1 VRPNVL
7 IAPCY
12 GNRKSQKRFQD
23 TIVNWVN
30 FQDTELASSLDD
42 EDLAGLSRLHPEG
55 VARFWGARARHDRVM
70 ARISTGDVVLLTG
83 ENKIKAVGE
92 IGYLCR
98 NEAFADKLW
107 ERDQHGDSFVHVYT
121 VANVRHIECPKQD
134 LLSLPGFS
142 PRDPL
147 TGQRLV
153 KPECV
158 PDILRV
164 FDIRTSLLEAEQET
178 SIAERLLRRALS
190 RVTDVERRHIDSFQ
204 VVRKGDVATARRVES
219 ALVAEYQYQCR
230 PEQFRSFENEG
241 IRVDLYRENGDEV
254 EVIEAKSLA
263 TTQKVR
269 EAVGQLLDYAPH
281 SLRPVTRLTGL
292 FPERPTEPSVR
303 FLHRIGIDCVYL
315 HDDVF
320 VREAAPTARRE
331 HMLRVWRTD

>member
-30 FQDTELASSLDD
+30 FQGAELAGSLDG
-42 EDLAGLSRLHPEG
+42 EDLLGLSRLHPEG
-55 VARFWGARARHDRVM
+55 VAHFWGARAIHDGMM
-70 ARISTGDVVLLTG
+70 ARLSIGDVVLLTG
-83 ENKIKAVGE
+83 TNKIKAVGE

-121 VANVRHIECPKQD
+121 VVNVKHVERPKGD

-142 PRDPL
+142 PKDPL

-153 KPECV
+153 KAESV

-164 FDIRTSLLEAEQET
+164 FDIPTPLLEAKRET
-178 SIAERLLRRALS
+178 EFAERFVRQALS
-190 RVTDVERRHIDSFQ
+190 RVTDVERRHVDSFA
-204 VVRKGDVATARRVES
+204 VTRNGDVTTARRAES

-230 PEQFRSFENEG
+230 PELFQSFENES
-241 IRVDLYRENGDEV
+241 IRTDLYRESGDEV

-281 SLRPVTRLTGL
+281 SPRPVTRLTAL
-292 FPERPTEPSVR
+292 FPERPTKSSVH
-303 FLHRIGIDCVYL
+303 FLHRVGIDCVYL

-320 VREAAPTARRE
+320 VREAAQSAQRE
-331 HMLRVWRTD
+331 YMLRVWHAD